1 MVKICIEICIISA
14 RGLRRK
20 SSLLKPQWFA
30 VGWIDPNN
38 KYCTKIDTSGSP
50 NPTWKTKFSVLIDG
64 GDPKLKELSL
74 TVEVHR
80 REPIFLREHLQGV
93 AVVPLKEFIAKFVRD
108 DEGSRSLV
116 EETGSFQLRKRSSG
130 KPKGLVDV
138 SISISEER
146 EGPQEGFT
154 YSDHKTGITLAI
166 EDGPVYTYPTQPHP
180 PALGQHGGFSQR
192 NYPYTNPLNRPSPS
206 SASDASLY
214 GRPPTPPPPP
224 PPSYT
229 GFLPAPFPPTARLPE
244 SYINMPSSRP
254 AGQSS
259 GPTGP
264 GFTMGLGAGA
274 LAAGA
279 MIFGDDFL
287 SGPSFPADLG
297 GGSLTVSTDPPF

>member
-146 EGPQEGFT
+146 EGLPPILVLLAL
-154 YSDHKTGITLAI
+154 ITNIKDQLIQYENFDRVKQSNSLLTTAAMFGTHH
-166 EDGPVYTYPTQPHP
+166 ESENTLPFSFSVKS
-180 PALGQHGGFSQR
+180 ALQKKK
-192 NYPYTNPLNRPSPS
+192 
-206 SASDASLY
+206 
-214 GRPPTPPPPP
+214 
-224 PPSYT
+224 
-229 GFLPAPFPPTARLPE
+229 E
-244 SYINMPSSRP
+244 
-254 AGQSS
+254 
-259 GPTGP
+259 
-264 GFTMGLGAGA
+264 
-274 LAAGA
+274 
-279 MIFGDDFL
+279 
-287 SGPSFPADLG
+287 
-297 GGSLTVSTDPPF
+297 